1 MLGFFRCSF
10 FLSPG
15 GATLLLFHLPIRS
28 SALQQGLNPAKC
40 ELKEQNKIFIGSVPD
55 LFLHSET
62 QTRGSNE
69 LGLLSVRSAE
79 PSAFNQTLAPN
90 EIFPRMN
97 DTRPSW
103 MKRVMAD
110 YKLLF
115 YCLAL
120 PTPFSAGHTAQL
132 ILCFIWLLWGLQSI
146 NQKWKWGPFFRKPR
160 LSDELLFPFPSVII
174 QAMAQMQNRTRS
186 FKNGDTGHVM
196 TYIEIMN
203 NLTKFI
209 IELCFQL

>member
-1 MLGFFRCSF
+1 MEKRLANCPGSGGSSDSCTVTFKELFSLFF
-10 FLSPG
+10 FLNSAVVCPKTIPPG

-97 DTRPSW
+97 DTRPS
-103 MKRVMAD
+103 
-110 YKLLF
+110 
-115 YCLAL
+115 
-120 PTPFSAGHTAQL
+120 
-132 ILCFIWLLWGLQSI
+132 
-146 NQKWKWGPFFRKPR
+146 
-160 LSDELLFPFPSVII
+160 
-174 QAMAQMQNRTRS
+174 
-186 FKNGDTGHVM
+186 
-196 TYIEIMN
+196 
-203 NLTKFI
+203 
-209 IELCFQL
+209 